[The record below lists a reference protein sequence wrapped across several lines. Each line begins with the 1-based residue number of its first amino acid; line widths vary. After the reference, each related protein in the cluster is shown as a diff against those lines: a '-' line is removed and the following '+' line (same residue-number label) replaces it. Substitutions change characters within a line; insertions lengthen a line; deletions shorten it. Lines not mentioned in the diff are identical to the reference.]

1 MYGDMLR
8 ETQLKMQDFST
19 YLCDVLIFQKV
30 LFTLFKKKKTFQ
42 VLIKKTRDKETIR
55 TPQ

>member
-30 LFTLFKKKKTFQ
+30 LFTLFKKKKKPSKY
-42 VLIKKTRDKETIR
+42 LLRKPEIKK
-55 TPQ
+55 Q